1 MSQPTRLS
9 VARLARYPAAMD
21 LVVNGERRS
30 LDVTTVDT
38 VVLALGLPPER
49 VAVELNGAIVTKAK
63 RAETSV
69 KDGDVL
75 EVVTLVGGG

>member
-1 MSQPTRLS
+1 
-9 VARLARYPAAMD
+9 MD
-21 LVVNGERRS
+21 LVVNGEKRT
-30 LDVTTVDT
+30 LEATTVET
-38 VVLALGLPPER
+38 VVVALGLPQER

-63 RAETSV
+63 RAETVV